1 MQFVDKTMK
10 SIFSNKYYSAIITLI
25 IVLYGALAGPKLPK
39 FVTKLFNNMIFRVV
53 FLTLIVYK
61 GNKDLTT
68 SISIAVGFL
77 ITVQILGEQKFLE
90 NFTTKGVKTS
100 GDITIEDTQQET
112 SGDDNSDQDGMS
124 SDGDFAISGQQQ
136 ETNDSDNNEQDGMSN
151 DFDVT
156 SGGQQQGTKD
166 FDNSDQGG
174 MSSDGD
180 FNFGGQQQGPND
192 SDNSDQGEMNS
203 DGDFT
208 FGGKQ

>member
-77 ITVQILGEQKFLE
+77 ITIQILGEQKFLE

-136 ETNDSDNNEQDGMSN
+136 ETNDSDNNEQDGMNVDGDFNFGGKQQGSN
-151 DFDVT
+151 D
-156 SGGQQQGTKD
+156 S
-166 FDNSDQGG
+166 DNSDQGG